1 MRVGLG
7 FDVHKFKK
15 GRKLIL
21 GGVDIEYLTGLDGHS
36 DADVLLHAIMDA
48 ILGGCGLGDI
58 GVYFPDNDVKYK
70 DISSLVLLEEVGK
83 KMEDKGY
90 RIINIDSVLIMQEP
104 KVSGY
109 IPQMKKNIS
118 RVLNISEDVIGIK
131 ATTTEGLGFCGRKEG
146 IAAECVVMME

>member
-1 MRVGLG
+1 MRAGLG

-21 GGVDIEYLTGLDGHS
+21 GGVNIGYPEGLDGYS
-36 DADVLLHAIMDA
+36 DADVLLHALMDA

-58 GVYFPDNDVKYK
+58 GVHFPDNDIKYK
-70 DISSLVLLEEVGK
+70 DISSMVLLEEVRK
-83 KMEDKGY
+83 KMEEKNFK
-90 RIINIDSVLIMQEP
+90 IVNIDATLIMQEP

-109 IPQMKKNIS
+109 IPQMRKNIAG
-118 RVLNISEDVIGIK
+118 VLKISEKDINIK

-146 IAAECVVMME
+146 IAAECVVMLG